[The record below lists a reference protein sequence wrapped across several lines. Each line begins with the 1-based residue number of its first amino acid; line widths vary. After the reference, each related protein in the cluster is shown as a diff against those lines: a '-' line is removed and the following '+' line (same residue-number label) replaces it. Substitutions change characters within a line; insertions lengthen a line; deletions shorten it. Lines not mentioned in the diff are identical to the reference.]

1 MLHRINLATRTYL
14 DRRKFNTI
22 AGIACVVLI
31 LLLFFNITMVAG
43 NAGKLSRMGKEIG
56 LLSGK
61 DTGSVPQ
68 KDYQEIVSRIKFAN
82 EIIAMKTFNWMS
94 LLDALE
100 AVVPDGVA
108 ISGVNPKPKTGDLGL
123 SGAARSFTGLQ
134 QLMEN
139 LESSSYFRDIYL
151 MSQSE
156 ISVGETQKGISFSIN
171 CKVNLK

>member
-14 DRRKFNTI
+14 DRRKFNII
-22 AGIACVVLI
+22 AGAACFVLI
-31 LLLFFNITMVAG
+31 LLLFFNISMVAG

-56 LLSGK
+56 LYSGK

-68 KDYQEIVSRIKFAN
+68 KDYQEVVSRITFAN

-94 LLDALE
+94 LLDGLE
-100 AVVPDGVA
+100 SVVPDGVA
-108 ISGVNPKPKTGDLGL
+108 ISAVDPKPKTGDLGIA
-123 SGAARSFTGLQ
+123 GAARSFSGLQ

-139 LESSSYFRDIYL
+139 LENSSYFTDVYL
-151 MSQSE
+151 TGQSA